1 MSFTGQKSQVNQQ
14 QHLNSTYFID
24 YPTPLQIP
32 ENIKTKMSTF
42 HYTRNR
48 LSKNIELTKN
58 YVTKNKSEAP
68 PSERNAQGLLCL
80 LCVYI
85 GPNVFLYFPL
95 FFFSVHNKSVEF
107 ALL

>member
-42 HYTRNR
+42 HYTRNKQTQQKYR
-48 LSKNIELTKN
+48 TYKKLR
-58 YVTKNKSEAP
+58 NKK
-68 PSERNAQGLLCL
+68 Q
-80 LCVYI
+80 I
-85 GPNVFLYFPL
+85 
-95 FFFSVHNKSVEF
+95 
-107 ALL
+107 